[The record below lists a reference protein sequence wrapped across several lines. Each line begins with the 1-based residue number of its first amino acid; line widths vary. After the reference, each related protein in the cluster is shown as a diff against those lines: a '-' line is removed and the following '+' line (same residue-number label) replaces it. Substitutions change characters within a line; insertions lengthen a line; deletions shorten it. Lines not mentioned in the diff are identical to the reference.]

1 MSGSTA
7 SAVASAKKNGSFKKM
22 GGEGE
27 EIQPEEKTGKSRR
40 ACLHKQLHKTK
51 FCSYY
56 LKGACHYGN
65 DCVFAHTCAE
75 LQATPDL
82 RKTRT
87 CKAFAEGKCTDVNCS
102 FAHGEHQL
110 ISTGLFH
117 KMSLCKW
124 NEKGRCRNGDQCRF
138 AHGVG
143 ELRDGKTALASPTAA
158 TQAKGDVGTSWT
170 ASEPQPMKGDVGT
183 SWVSS
188 EPQPMKVPPPAVG
201 LTLGPAA
208 AALAAVASIGLPA
221 MPKVP
226 TWPDSSLAAIS
237 ALDAWQPQG
246 AVHTPGLRMQN
257 SINPLMEMEQLRMSI
272 VALSSRCAQMQR
284 QLMPL
289 ARASPPGFE
298 GNTLGHVE
306 FGADKISVAQLTKMQ
321 MMNGRG
327 PSTKPSFGMTAAE
340 ASMFSSGFCKDAL
353 GG

>member
-1 MSGSTA
+1 
-7 SAVASAKKNGSFKKM
+7 M

-27 EIQPEEKTGKSRR
+27 ELLPEEKNGKSRR

-56 LKGACHYGN
+56 LKGACHYGD
-65 DCVFAHTCAE
+65 DCAFAHTCAE

-87 CKAFAEGKCTDVNCS
+87 CKAFAEGKCTDENCS

-124 NEKGRCRNGDQCRF
+124 HEKGRCRNGDQCRF

-143 ELRDGKTALASPTAA
+143 ELRDSKTALASPAAA
-158 TQAKGDVGTSWT
+158 TQAKSDAGTSWV
-170 ASEPQPMKGDVGT
+170 ASEPQPMKGDVRT
-183 SWVSS
+183 SWVAS

-201 LTLGPAA
+201 LPLGSAA
-208 AALAAVASIGLPA
+208 AALAMTSVGLPA

-226 TWPDSSLAAIS
+226 TWPDSSLSAIS
-237 ALDAWQPQG
+237 ALDAWQPQRT
-246 AVHTPGLRMQN
+246 VHSPGLRMQN
-257 SINPLMEMEQLRMSI
+257 SMNTLMEIEQLRMSI
-272 VALSSRCAQMQR
+272 AGLSSLCTQMQQ

-289 ARASPPGFE
+289 APLARGASPPGFQ

-306 FGADKISVAQLTKMQ
+306 LGADKISAAQLTKMS
-321 MMNGRG
+321 GRG
-327 PSTKPSFGMTAAE
+327 PSTKPSSGMTTAE
-340 ASMFSSGFCKDAL
+340 ARMFCSGFGKEAL
-353 GG
+353 GA

>member
-1 MSGSTA
+1 
-7 SAVASAKKNGSFKKM
+7 
-22 GGEGE
+22 
-27 EIQPEEKTGKSRR
+27 
-40 ACLHKQLHKTK
+40 
-51 FCSYY
+51 
-56 LKGACHYGN
+56 
-65 DCVFAHTCAE
+65 
-75 LQATPDL
+75 
-82 RKTRT
+82 
-87 CKAFAEGKCTDVNCS
+87 
-102 FAHGEHQL
+102 
-110 ISTGLFH
+110 
-117 KMSLCKW
+117 
-124 NEKGRCRNGDQCRF
+124 
-138 AHGVG
+138 
-143 ELRDGKTALASPTAA
+143 
-158 TQAKGDVGTSWT
+158 
-170 ASEPQPMKGDVGT
+170 
-183 SWVSS
+183 
-188 EPQPMKVPPPAVG
+188 MKVPPPAVG